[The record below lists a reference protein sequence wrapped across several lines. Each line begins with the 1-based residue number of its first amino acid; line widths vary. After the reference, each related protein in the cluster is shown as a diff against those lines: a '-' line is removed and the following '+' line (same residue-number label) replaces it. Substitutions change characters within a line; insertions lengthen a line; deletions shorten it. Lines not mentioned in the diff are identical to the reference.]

1 MDYGRK
7 KKSRVRRKLEIDD
20 SNSSNN
26 SLDELNSQQ
35 QEHD

>member
-7 KKSRVRRKLEIDD
+7 KKSRGRRKLEIDD

-35 QEHD
+35 Q